1 VLRHQAE
8 VPWILLETF
17 GAAKT
22 TENEVPESSAIC
34 VRPPVALLFEV
45 MQPREPLFPKIV
57 KFSRPQQR

>member
-1 VLRHQAE
+1 

-17 GAAKT
+17 GAVKA
-22 TENEVPESSAIC
+22 TENEVSDTSAIC
-34 VRPPVALLFEV
+34 VNPAVALLFEV

>member
-1 VLRHQAE
+1 LK
-8 VPWILLETF
+8 PF

-22 TENEVPESSAIC
+22 TENEVSDTRAIC
-34 VRPPVALLFEV
+34 VNPTVALLFEV